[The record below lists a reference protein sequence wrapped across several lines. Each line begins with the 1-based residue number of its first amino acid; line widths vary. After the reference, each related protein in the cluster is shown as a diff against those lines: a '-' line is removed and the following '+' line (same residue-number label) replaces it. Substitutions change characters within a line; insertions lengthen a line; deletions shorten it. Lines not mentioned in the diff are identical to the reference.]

1 MHVSAAHPRR
11 ADIQGLRAVAVIA
24 VLLYHFGVPGLSG
37 GYAGVDVFFVV
48 SGFLITGN
56 LLREHARTG
65 RVSLAKFWSRRVARL
80 APPALLVVAATVAA
94 CVVWMPPLL
103 WRSTAREALLATV
116 GVANIDFARSGTRYL
131 SASEPSVFQH
141 FWSLGVEEQFYLVWP
156 LALVAV
162 LAVAGRRLLAVVLG
176 VATAASF
183 VLCLWLVTVSQP
195 WAFFALPS
203 RAWELGAGALLAVGA
218 GRLGGVPRL
227 GGMPRLGAVPRL
239 GGVPRLLATVTGWL
253 GLAAIASAV
262 VLLDES
268 TVFPGAAALLPVL
281 GTAAVIAAGSVGAG
295 SVAAA
300 DSDAADSVAADRLP
314 MVSSVLSWRPLT
326 RVGDISYPLYLW
338 HWPLLVVPTL
348 ALGRDIRPGEVVAAA
363 VCSVVLAALT
373 HVTLENRLTP
383 RLATRR
389 PRTIAVAGLTTA
401 ALVAGVSGA
410 ALADPVLSTDV
421 VLASPT
427 ADDVRAGPVAA
438 TVVPADLSPG
448 LADVDESIPT
458 IYADGCHA
466 DYQVV
471 AALGCSFG
479 DPDGPTTALVG
490 DSHAA
495 QWFTPLRDRVER
507 RGEELIVHTKLAC
520 PVVELVLEHP
530 HAARDY
536 TECASWR
543 DDVVATLVEEP
554 VDTVVVSHAV
564 SGYRLVARSPDDFER
579 EWATGLERFVDAL
592 PDSTRVVVLGDV
604 PRWPDRPPLC
614 LSSHLDDVAACS
626 APVEALVDAP
636 ATAADRG
643 AAERSR
649 VRYVPTLDWMCT
661 ETCSPV
667 VWNSLAFRD
676 TNHLTDGFAR
686 VLGPRL
692 DEVLDAA
699 R

>member
-1 MHVSAAHPRR
+1 MMHAAAAGSVDRPRGPSGAKAAHPRR
-11 ADIQGLRAVAVIA
+11 ADIQGLRAIAVVA

-37 GYAGVDVFFVV
+37 GYVGVDVFFVV

-65 RVSLAKFWSRRVARL
+65 RVSLARFWSRRVARL
-80 APPALLVVAATVAA
+80 APPALLVIAATAAA
-94 CVVWMPPLL
+94 CVVFMPPLL
-103 WRSTAREALLATV
+103 WRSTAREALLATL

-162 LAVAGRRLLAVVLG
+162 LAVAGRRLLAVALG
-176 VATAASF
+176 VATAVSF

-195 WAFFALPS
+195 WAFFSLPS
-203 RAWELGAGALLAVGA
+203 RAWELGAGALLAVVA
-218 GRLGGVPRL
+218 GRLGGVPLHR
-227 GGMPRLGAVPRL
+227 GAPRAGHAPRLV
-239 GGVPRLLATVTGWL
+239 ATVTGWL
-253 GLAAIASAV
+253 GLAVIASAV

-281 GTAAVIAAGSVGAG
+281 GTAAVIAAGSVTAG
-295 SVAAA
+295 
-300 DSDAADSVAADRLP
+300 RLP
-314 MVSSVLSWRPLT
+314 TVSSVLSWRPLT
-326 RVGDISYPLYLW
+326 RVGDVSYPLYLW
-338 HWPLLVVPTL
+338 HWPLLVVPAL
-348 ALGRDIRPGEVVAAA
+348 ALGRDLRPIEVVVAAVAAAGLA
-363 VCSVVLAALT
+363 VLT
-373 HVTLENRLTP
+373 HITLEKRLTP

-389 PRTIAVAGLTTA
+389 PRTIAVAGLTSATLVV
-401 ALVAGVSGA
+401 ALSGA
-410 ALADPVLSTDV
+410 ALANPVLATDV
-421 VLASPT
+421 VLAAPT

-448 LADVDESIPT
+448 LAEVDESIPT

-479 DPDGPTTALVG
+479 GPDGPTTALVG

-495 QWFTPLRDRVER
+495 QWFTPMRDRVER
-507 RGEELIVHTKLAC
+507 RGEELVVHTKLAC
-520 PVVELVLEHP
+520 PVVELVLAHP
-530 HAARDY
+530 HAVRDY

-543 DDVVATLVEEP
+543 DDVVATLVESP

-564 SGYRLVARSPDDFER
+564 GGYRLLTRSPDDFER
-579 EWATGLERFVDAL
+579 EWAAGLERFVDAL
-592 PDSTRVVVLGDV
+592 PDSTRVVVLGDG
-604 PRWPDRPPLC
+604 PRWPERPALC
-614 LSSHLDDVAACS
+614 LSTHLDDVAGCL
-626 APVEALVDAP
+626 APVDALVDDG
-636 ATAADRG
+636 ATTADRAG
-643 AAERSR
+643 AEGSGAS
-649 VRYVPTLDWMCT
+649 YLPTLDWMCT

-667 VWNSLAFRD
+667 VWNSLANRD
-676 TNHLTDGFAR
+676 TNHLTDDFAR

-692 DEVLDAA
+692 DEELDDALDAA